1 MRLILLILSSTG
13 CRIGALPSLKLGNL
27 TKIPEHEIYSIVFY
41 EGTNNEYYTFT
52 TRECSL
58 TGIDNYLLYR
68 QRCSEKLLFKGQ
80 KWEPEDTPLIRLQFD
95 ATDILQA
102 SSTTYIHT
110 LSEVE
115 YDRSNIRQ
123 NRTVIK
129 VTLIGLESL
138 LV

>member
-102 SSTTYIHT
+102 SSTTLYSHLI
-110 LSEVE
+110 
-115 YDRSNIRQ
+115 RSGIRQ
-123 NRTVIK
+123 VEHPT
-129 VTLIGLESL
+129 ESK
-138 LV
+138 